1 MLINNAFAASAPVAL
16 QSNSLAGLLVQLVL
30 VLIIFYVFL
39 IKPQQRKIK
48 EHANMVENL
57 QIGDKVITEGGI
69 YGIVSKL
76 NGMEVSVTVALNV
89 DIIVDRM
96 SIRAIVDNS
105 KPSAEKSNKK
115 SKNTK
120 RKGK

>member
-69 YGIVSKL
+69 YGIFSKL